1 MPRITKAARDAV
13 RARLMDAACG
23 FNAAMAATAA
33 EYGVSPIAIDFS
45 AAGRRFFESFVHP
58 DQVENSTAIRYPL
71 AMLYGT
77 IAQNRNLTKHTAFSG
92 QTQVVFQIWLSWR
105 QGNAIANAEDL
116 VDAVED
122 ALARVFQD
130 HAWTAAYTEP
140 LVYNGDLT
148 VARAQME
155 QAGEHWRQ
163 GITARLT
170 FEVDTADL

>member
-13 RARLMDAACG
+13 RARLMDAQSG
-23 FNAAMAATAA
+23 FNAAMAAVATG
-33 EYGVSPIAIDFS
+33 YGIAPIALDFS
-45 AAGRRFFESFVHP
+45 AAGKRFFEGFVHP
-58 DQVENSTAIRYPL
+58 DQVENSTSARYPL

-77 IAQNRNLTKHTAFSG
+77 IAQNRNLTKHAAFSG
-92 QTQVVFQIWLSWR
+92 QVQIVFQVWLSWR
-105 QGNAIANAEDL
+105 KGNAVANTEDL
-116 VDAVED
+116 ADAVED

-130 HAWTAAYTEP
+130 HTWAAAYTEP

-148 VARAQME
+148 VARAQLE
-155 QAGEHWRQ
+155 QSGEHWRQ